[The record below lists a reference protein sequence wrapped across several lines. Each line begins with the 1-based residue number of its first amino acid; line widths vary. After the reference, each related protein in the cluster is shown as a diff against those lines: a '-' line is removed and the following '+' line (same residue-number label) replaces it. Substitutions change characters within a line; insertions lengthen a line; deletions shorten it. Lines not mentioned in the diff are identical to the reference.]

1 MVNSLENLTRTQ
13 PPRLISEE
21 STQDEVQ
28 SFIAIGSQRLADA
41 QITGLSMNSRFVLAY
56 DACFSLAYA
65 ALRRSGYRTNK
76 NAQRHR
82 STVIS
87 TLEHTIQ
94 LGRSKCRV
102 VNNAHT
108 KRNGMEYEGHID
120 VGNQLVEE
128 LIEIAVLINEKLV

>member
-1 MVNSLENLTRTQ
+1 MIN
-13 PPRLISEE
+13 EE

-28 SFIAIGSQRLADA
+28 SFITIGSQRLADA
-41 QITGLSMNSRFVLAY
+41 QNTGLSINSRFVLAY

-65 ALRRSGYRTNK
+65 ALRRSGFRANK
-76 NAQRHR
+76 NAQGHR

-102 VNNAHT
+102 VNYAHT
-108 KRNGMEYEGHID
+108 KCNGMEYEGYFD
-120 VGNQLVEE
+120 VGNQLVDE
-128 LIEIAVLINEKLV
+128 LIEIAVLINEKLGNENKREA